1 MTCCFC
7 TTNKSLF
14 NCQLKWEL
22 SEYEV
27 RTFTI
32 NYTKQIPK
40 EKRQQQTNLG
50 NQLKILEKSLDGGDN
65 LSKYNAIKSKLDAI
79 YDHVTEG
86 IHIRSKCYWY
96 EHSEKSTK
104 FFMNLEEQWGAQNTT
119 KNSLLMIR
127 KL

>member
-40 EKRQQQTNLG
+40 EKWQQQTNLG

-104 FFMNLEEQWGAQNTT
+104 FFMNLEEQ
-119 KNSLLMIR
+119 
-127 KL
+127 

>member
-79 YDHVTEG
+79 YDQVTEG
-86 IHIRSKCYWY
+86 IHIRSNCYWY

-104 FFMNLEEQWGAQNTT
+104 FFMNLEEE
-119 KNSLLMIR
+119 
-127 KL
+127 